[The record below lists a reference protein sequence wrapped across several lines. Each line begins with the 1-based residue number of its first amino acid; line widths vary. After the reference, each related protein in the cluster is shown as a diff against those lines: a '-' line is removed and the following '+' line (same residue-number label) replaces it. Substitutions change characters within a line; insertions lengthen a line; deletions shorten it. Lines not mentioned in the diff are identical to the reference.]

1 MQQGLAYNRA
11 IIDTTKE
18 IIGAQDDVV
27 QYLHVLMVSSGEA
40 VFKEHR
46 GPFKEVST
54 DFSNYYAAVQ
64 GGSAEWQ
71 ARVGGGVPVGSS
83 RISGMLMV

>member
-18 IIGAQDDVV
+18 IIGAQGDVV
-27 QYLHVLMVSSGEA
+27 QYLHMLRVSSGEA
-40 VFKEHR
+40 VFQGAPR
-46 GPFKEVST
+46 AVKEVST

-64 GGSAEWQ
+64 GGAAGWQ

-83 RISGMLMV
+83 QISGMPIV